1 MRKKEKPMQII
12 LVQTEVVQALRD
24 YVASRLTLAE
34 GTEITVDLSAT
45 RGANGVTATI
55 DLVEP
60 GQKAA
65 PQQVLAPA
73 TKATPAVAKPET
85 ATKAPEAQQA
95 TQVAQQAEQA
105 QEQATGTA
113 EMASDTASTETATA
127 TGDQAK
133 ADEAKPAEGETAA
146 APTKSLF
153 GNLPRP
159 KN

>member
-1 MRKKEKPMQII
+1 MQII

-60 GQKAA
+60 SQ
-65 PQQVLAPA
+65 
-73 TKATPAVAKPET
+73 KATPAPVQQVIKVPAAKPET
-85 ATKAPEAQQA
+85 ANKAPEAQQA
-95 TQVAQQAEQA
+95 TQVAQSAAET
-105 QEQATGTA
+105 QERATGLAA
-113 EMASDTASTETATA
+113 EASEGTTSGDTATQQADPATET
-127 TGDQAK
+127 K
-133 ADEAKPAEGETAA
+133 VEGETA

-153 GNLPRP
+153 GNLARP

>member
-1 MRKKEKPMQII
+1 MQII

-60 GQKAA
+60 GQKPAAVAA
-65 PQQVLAPA
+65 PVQQVI
-73 TKATPAVAKPET
+73 KAFSAKAET
-85 ATKAPEAQQA
+85 ANKAPEAQQA
-95 TQVAQQAEQA
+95 TQVAQSAPAA
-105 QEQATGTA
+105 QEQATGDA
-113 EMASDTASTETATA
+113 VAASDTAATETATV

-133 ADEAKPAEGETAA
+133 ADEAQAGTAGDVA

-153 GNLPRP
+153 GNLARP

>member
-1 MRKKEKPMQII
+1 MQII

-65 PQQVLAPA
+65 PAPVQQVIKVPA
-73 TKATPAVAKPET
+73 AKPET
-85 ATKAPEAQQA
+85 ANKAPEAQQA
-95 TQVAQQAEQA
+95 AETQERATGLAADASEGTASGDTATQQADPA
-105 QEQATGTA
+105 
-113 EMASDTASTETATA
+113 TET
-127 TGDQAK
+127 K
-133 ADEAKPAEGETAA
+133 VEGETA

-153 GNLPRP
+153 GNLARP